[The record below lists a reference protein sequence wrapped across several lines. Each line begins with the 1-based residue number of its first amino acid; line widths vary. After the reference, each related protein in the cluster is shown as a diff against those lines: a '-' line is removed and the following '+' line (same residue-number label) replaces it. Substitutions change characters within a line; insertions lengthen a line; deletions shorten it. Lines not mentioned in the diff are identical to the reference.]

1 MSHLH
6 DTHQSYLAHLFRAWK
21 IAFILLVHGVLPN
34 VWKNKASDLLC
45 KERLGDDATRKYLLK
60 TMWGIEEREGTP
72 GVWDRLSDREVAA
85 KIELG
90 YIERAEKEKAL
101 QQPKKKKKKK

>member
-6 DTHQSYLAHLFRAWK
+6 ETQQNYIAHLFRAWK

-45 KERLGDDATRKYLLK
+45 KERLGDDASRKYLLEK
-60 TMWGIEEREGTP
+60 MWGINP
-72 GVWDRLSDREVAA
+72 NPSVWDRLSDRELAA
-85 KIELG
+85 SRELG
-90 YIERAEKEKAL
+90 AMRMAEMSKPVKKKR
-101 QQPKKKKKKK
+101 KKKK

>member
-6 DTHQSYLAHLFRAWK
+6 DTHQNYVTHLFRAWK
-21 IAFILLVHGVLPN
+21 ISFILLVHGVLPN

-60 TMWGIEEREGTP
+60 TMWGIEERKGTP

-101 QQPKKKKKKK
+101 QQPKKKNDKK